1 MNTMPDRPLDDIL
14 ASIRKIVEEGQP
26 VLDSTAE
33 DLTEIVPPP
42 PAPLPLPLQ
51 IDTDPSIEA
60 LTRSILE
67 PQIRAWLDAHL
78 PELVERITREEILRL
93 TGH

>member
-26 VLDSTAE
+26 VLDTTAE
-33 DLTEIVPPP
+33 DLAEIAPPP
-42 PAPLPLPLQ
+42 PAPPLPLH
-51 IDTDPSIEA
+51 IETDPSIEA

>member
-1 MNTMPDRPLDDIL
+1 MSTMPDRPLDDIL

-26 VLDSTAE
+26 VLDTTAE
-33 DLTEIVPPP
+33 DLAEIAPPP
-42 PAPLPLPLQ
+42 PAPLVVHAQ
-51 IDTDPSIEA
+51 ADPSIEA